1 MADIKRVGY
10 MVMLGREMYYLSK
23 LDFETL
29 DNYPL
34 FELTLISDAE
44 ISINY
49 SQKYLSD
56 FYANKLARNIKVRTR
71 STLHDDF
78 AKVYSLM
85 SDNSLIEI

>member
-34 FELTLISDAE
+34 
-44 ISINY
+44 
-49 SQKYLSD
+49 LS
-56 FYANKLARNIKVRTR
+56 
-71 STLHDDF
+71 
-78 AKVYSLM
+78 
-85 SDNSLIEI
+85 